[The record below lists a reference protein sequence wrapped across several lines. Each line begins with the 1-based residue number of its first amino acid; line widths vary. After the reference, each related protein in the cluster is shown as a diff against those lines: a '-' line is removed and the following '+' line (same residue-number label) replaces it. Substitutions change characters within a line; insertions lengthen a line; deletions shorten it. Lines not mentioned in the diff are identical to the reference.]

1 MLKYINYQLLDDEE
15 QQKQLERAVAPL
27 ISRNIR
33 QNIDAFRQYIPS
45 VLQML
50 QEHEVQQFSI
60 FCTAQQQ
67 LNIVDFATGRV
78 FYTADPMQEV
88 ANELS
93 AYFQRAS

>member
-15 QQKQLERAVAPL
+15 QQKQLERAVAPQ

-50 QEHEVQQFSI
+50 EEHEIQQFSLPFSLI
-60 FCTAQQQ
+60 ISSRF
-67 LNIVDFATGRV
+67 NFPRK
-78 FYTADPMQEV
+78 
-88 ANELS
+88 
-93 AYFQRAS
+93 